1 VKVIDFDQS
10 DLGEYF
16 AARRRL
22 IASGLRHHIPL
33 GNTRYCPG
41 CEAPVDPIDLS
52 CDCYTPRNKEAPM
65 TDPAP
70 NSDDIQTEDDA
81 RAYFEALGVE
91 ITIHD

>member
-1 VKVIDFDQS
+1 MKVIDFDQ
-10 DLGEYF
+10 
-16 AARRRL
+16 
-22 IASGLRHHIPL
+22 
-33 GNTRYCPG
+33 
-41 CEAPVDPIDLS
+41 S

-91 ITIHD
+91 ITAPGQITIHD